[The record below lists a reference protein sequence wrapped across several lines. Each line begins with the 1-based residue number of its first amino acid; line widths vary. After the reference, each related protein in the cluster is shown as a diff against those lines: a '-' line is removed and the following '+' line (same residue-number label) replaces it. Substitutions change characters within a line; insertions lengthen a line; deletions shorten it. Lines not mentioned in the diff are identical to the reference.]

1 MTWRLRCKLLK
12 PRTLLTQD
20 AIAATEA
27 ALDLYLCNPCDYY
40 INTKDLGETPKSSRV
55 LQ

>member
-1 MTWRLRCKLLK
+1 MAARCELLK
-12 PRTLLTQD
+12 PRTLLIQD

-27 ALDLYLCNPCDYY
+27 ALNFYLWNLCDYY
-40 INTKDLGETPKSSRV
+40 INTKYLRETPKSSRV